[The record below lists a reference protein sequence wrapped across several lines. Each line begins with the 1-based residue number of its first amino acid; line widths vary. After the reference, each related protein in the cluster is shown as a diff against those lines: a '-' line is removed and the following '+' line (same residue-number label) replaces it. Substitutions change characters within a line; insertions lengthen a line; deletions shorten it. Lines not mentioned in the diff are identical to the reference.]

1 MKTTYKYVIRTN
13 VEEIGFVSLIVENPL
28 PFEKGQTI
36 VTNAKYTEIGNLV
49 LDIRE
54 HFTINDIILE
64 QYFIDP
70 FLHYIQIY
78 YKVLVTIPEDRLKA
92 IHAYYNDKFKNEIN
106 KIKGLLNN
114 VSLD

>member
-1 MKTTYKYVIRTN
+1 MKTTYNYDICTN
-13 VEEIGFVSLIVENPL
+13 IKEIGSVLIHVENPL

-36 VTNAKYTEIGNLV
+36 VSNAKYTEIGNLV

-54 HFTINDIILE
+54 PFTINDIILE
-64 QYFIDP
+64 QYYIDP

-78 YKVLVTIPEDRLKA
+78 YKVLVTIPADKLKA
-92 IHAYYNDKFKNEIN
+92 IHVYYNDKFENEIN
-106 KIKGLLNN
+106 KIKELLNN